1 MPEAKTKTFCWLFPL
16 LPPTPLLLLPT
27 LAPGWKP
34 SLHLSYCFKPKFTV
48 SVGGQD
54 PLSPPLL
61 HRTLRTLRLSRG
73 WGPARLLF
81 ALAQP
86 GRRKQGRE
94 RSGLSSHIPAGSG
107 HVSPT
112 PNPGLLPGGSPDPS
126 LGPIPHHAGSVDSS
140 KEAGQSEP
148 LHRPPMGDPN
158 LRPRPGCAGC
168 S

>member
-16 LPPTPLLLLPT
+16 SPPQHLPSQSPTS
-27 LAPGWKP
+27 APGWKP

-61 HRTLRTLRLSRG
+61 HPSRGPWGSVEAGPCSPPLCSCPARGKEKGGEEAGSHPLRSGHGSPPPRPWAASWGLSR
-73 WGPARLLF
+73 P
-81 ALAQP
+81 
-86 GRRKQGRE
+86 
-94 RSGLSSHIPAGSG
+94 LSRTKSLVVLGVWIPA
-107 HVSPT
+107 
-112 PNPGLLPGGSPDPS
+112 
-126 LGPIPHHAGSVDSS
+126 
-140 KEAGQSEP
+140 KELEKSET

-158 LRPRPGCAGC
+158 SRPRTGRIGC